1 MHSLRFFSNAEVA
14 ERLFYPQLIEALRI
28 GLAKP
33 CSAPLRSCH
42 ALPAQA
48 SLLQMPVWQAGEG
61 IGVKLVTVFPGNGA
75 RGLPAVAAVFALFD
89 GEDGRPLALL
99 EASELTARRTACSSA
114 LAADH
119 LARDDARRLLVVG
132 CGTLAAHMVRA
143 HACVRDYRHID
154 IWGRDPA
161 KAAALA
167 ARLRAEGYPARAAD
181 GLRAAVEAA
190 DCVSC
195 VTTSREALVRGAW
208 LKPGV
213 HLDLV
218 GAFLPSMRE
227 TDALAVARARIVVD
241 TRAGALEEAGDLLQ
255 AIAEGAIGHEAIS
268 TELRDLL
275 GGAGRR
281 GDPGKS
287 PCSSRWVMR
296 WRTWSP
302 RARLW
307 ITPPEVVQ
315 DFCAGLV
322 DKVGKNRQAPELARL
337 GVAGQKM
344 ISARAGALI
353 PSAWSC
359 RCHSCSGKLCD
370 ALWTSW
376 WLFAAAQ
383 ARCGLREV
391 GRF

>member
-1 MHSLRFFSNAEVA
+1 MHSLRFFSSAEVA
-14 ERLFYPQLIEALRI
+14 ERLAYPQLIEALRI
-28 GLAKP
+28 GLAALQRAAAQLP
-33 CSAPLRSCH
+33 CLAGAGLAATDAGVASRRGDRRETGDGVPWQWGAW
-42 ALPAQA
+42 PA
-48 SLLQMPVWQAGEG
+48 GG
-61 IGVKLVTVFPGNGA
+61 G
-75 RGLPAVAAVFALFD
+75 AVFALFD

-114 LAADH
+114 LAADY

-167 ARLRAEGYPARAAD
+167 ARLREEGYPARAAD

-227 TDALAVARARIVVD
+227 TDALAVARARVVVD

-255 AIAEGAIGHEAIS
+255 AIAEGAIGREAIS

-275 GGAGRR
+275 SGAGRR
-281 GDPGKS
+281 GDPGEITLFKS
-287 PCSSRWVMR
+287 VGYALEDLVA
-296 WRTWSP
+296 
-302 RARLW
+302 ARR
-307 ITPPEVVQ
+307 VV
-315 DFCAGLV
+315 D
-322 DKVGKNRQAPELARL
+322 N
-337 GVAGQKM
+337 
-344 ISARAGALI
+344 
-353 PSAWSC
+353 
-359 RCHSCSGKLCD
+359 
-370 ALWTSW
+370 
-376 WLFAAAQ
+376 AA
-383 ARCGLREV
+383 
-391 GRF
+391 

>member
-14 ERLFYPQLIEALRI
+14 ERLSYPQLIEALRI

-114 LAADH
+114 LAADY

-167 ARLRAEGYPARAAD
+167 ARLREEG
-181 GLRAAVEAA
+181 
-190 DCVSC
+190 
-195 VTTSREALVRGAW
+195 
-208 LKPGV
+208 
-213 HLDLV
+213 
-218 GAFLPSMRE
+218 
-227 TDALAVARARIVVD
+227 
-241 TRAGALEEAGDLLQ
+241 
-255 AIAEGAIGHEAIS
+255 
-268 TELRDLL
+268 
-275 GGAGRR
+275 
-281 GDPGKS
+281 
-287 PCSSRWVMR
+287 
-296 WRTWSP
+296 
-302 RARLW
+302 
-307 ITPPEVVQ
+307 
-315 DFCAGLV
+315 
-322 DKVGKNRQAPELARL
+322 
-337 GVAGQKM
+337 
-344 ISARAGALI
+344 
-353 PSAWSC
+353 
-359 RCHSCSGKLCD
+359 
-370 ALWTSW
+370 
-376 WLFAAAQ
+376 
-383 ARCGLREV
+383 
-391 GRF
+391 

>member
-14 ERLFYPQLIEALRI
+14 ERLAYPQLIEALRI

-33 CSAPLRSCH
+33 CSAPLRNCH

-48 SLLQMPVWQAGEG
+48 SLLQMPVWQAGAG

-114 LAADH
+114 LAADY

-132 CGTLAAHMVRA
+132 
-143 HACVRDYRHID
+143 CVRDYRHID

-167 ARLRAEGYPARAAD
+167 ARLREEGYPARAAD

-227 TDALAVARARIVVD
+227 TDALAVARARVVVD

-255 AIAEGAIGHEAIS
+255 AIAEGAIGREAIS

-281 GDPGKS
+281 GDPGEITLFKS
-287 PCSSRWVMR
+287 VGYALEDLVA
-296 WRTWSP
+296 
-302 RARLW
+302 ARR
-307 ITPPEVVQ
+307 VV
-315 DFCAGLV
+315 D
-322 DKVGKNRQAPELARL
+322 N
-337 GVAGQKM
+337 
-344 ISARAGALI
+344 
-353 PSAWSC
+353 
-359 RCHSCSGKLCD
+359 
-370 ALWTSW
+370 
-376 WLFAAAQ
+376 AA
-383 ARCGLREV
+383 
-391 GRF
+391 

>member
-14 ERLFYPQLIEALRI
+14 ERLAYPQLIEALRI

-33 CSAPLRSCH
+33 CSAPLRNCH

-48 SLLQMPVWQAGEG
+48 SMLQMPVWQAGAG

-114 LAADH
+114 LAADY

-167 ARLRAEGYPARAAD
+167 ARLREEGYPARAAD

-190 DCVSC
+190 DCV
-195 VTTSREALVRGAW
+195 RLRYHLPEALVRGAW
-208 LKPGV
+208 LPGV

-227 TDALAVARARIVVD
+227 TDALAMRAR
-241 TRAGALEEAGDLLQ
+241 G
-255 AIAEGAIGHEAIS
+255 
-268 TELRDLL
+268 
-275 GGAGRR
+275 
-281 GDPGKS
+281 
-287 PCSSRWVMR
+287 
-296 WRTWSP
+296 
-302 RARLW
+302 
-307 ITPPEVVQ
+307 
-315 DFCAGLV
+315 
-322 DKVGKNRQAPELARL
+322 
-337 GVAGQKM
+337 
-344 ISARAGALI
+344 
-353 PSAWSC
+353 
-359 RCHSCSGKLCD
+359 
-370 ALWTSW
+370 SW
-376 WLFAAAQ
+376 WILAQ
-383 ARCGLREV
+383 ARWKRPATCCRRSPKAPSGAR
-391 GRF
+391 RYPPNCAT

>member
-14 ERLFYPQLIEALRI
+14 ERLAYPQLIEALRI

-114 LAADH
+114 LAADY

-167 ARLRAEGYPARAAD
+167 ARLREEGYPARAAD

-213 HLDLV
+213 HLDLI

-227 TDALAVARARIVVD
+227 TDALAVARARVVVD

-255 AIAEGAIGHEAIS
+255 AIAEGAIGREAIS

-281 GDPGKS
+281 GGKS

-302 RARLW
+302 RAGLW

-315 DFCAGLV
+315 DFCAG
-322 DKVGKNRQAPELARL
+322 A
-337 GVAGQKM
+337 
-344 ISARAGALI
+344 
-353 PSAWSC
+353 
-359 RCHSCSGKLCD
+359 
-370 ALWTSW
+370 
-376 WLFAAAQ
+376 
-383 ARCGLREV
+383 CG
-391 GRF
+391 

>member
-14 ERLFYPQLIEALRI
+14 ERLSYPQLIEALRI

-42 ALPAQA
+42 ALPGQA

-114 LAADH
+114 LAADY

-167 ARLRAEGYPARAAD
+167 ARLREEGYPARAAD
-181 GLRAAVEAA
+181 
-190 DCVSC
+190 
-195 VTTSREALVRGAW
+195 
-208 LKPGV
+208 
-213 HLDLV
+213 
-218 GAFLPSMRE
+218 
-227 TDALAVARARIVVD
+227 
-241 TRAGALEEAGDLLQ
+241 
-255 AIAEGAIGHEAIS
+255 
-268 TELRDLL
+268 
-275 GGAGRR
+275 
-281 GDPGKS
+281 
-287 PCSSRWVMR
+287 
-296 WRTWSP
+296 
-302 RARLW
+302 
-307 ITPPEVVQ
+307 
-315 DFCAGLV
+315 
-322 DKVGKNRQAPELARL
+322 
-337 GVAGQKM
+337 
-344 ISARAGALI
+344 
-353 PSAWSC
+353 
-359 RCHSCSGKLCD
+359 
-370 ALWTSW
+370 
-376 WLFAAAQ
+376 
-383 ARCGLREV
+383 
-391 GRF
+391 

>member
-14 ERLFYPQLIEALRI
+14 ERLSYPQLIEALRI

-48 SLLQMPVWQAGEG
+48 SLLQMPVWQAGAG

-114 LAADH
+114 LAADY

-167 ARLRAEGYPARAAD
+167 
-181 GLRAAVEAA
+181 
-190 DCVSC
+190 
-195 VTTSREALVRGAW
+195 
-208 LKPGV
+208 
-213 HLDLV
+213 
-218 GAFLPSMRE
+218 
-227 TDALAVARARIVVD
+227 
-241 TRAGALEEAGDLLQ
+241 
-255 AIAEGAIGHEAIS
+255 
-268 TELRDLL
+268 
-275 GGAGRR
+275 
-281 GDPGKS
+281 
-287 PCSSRWVMR
+287 
-296 WRTWSP
+296 
-302 RARLW
+302 
-307 ITPPEVVQ
+307 
-315 DFCAGLV
+315 
-322 DKVGKNRQAPELARL
+322 
-337 GVAGQKM
+337 
-344 ISARAGALI
+344 
-353 PSAWSC
+353 
-359 RCHSCSGKLCD
+359 
-370 ALWTSW
+370 
-376 WLFAAAQ
+376 
-383 ARCGLREV
+383 
-391 GRF
+391 

>member
-14 ERLFYPQLIEALRI
+14 ERLAYPQLIEALRI

-33 CSAPLRSCH
+33 CSAPLRNCH

-48 SLLQMPVWQAGEG
+48 SLLQMPVWQAGAG

-114 LAADH
+114 LAADY

-167 ARLRAEGYPARAAD
+167 AR
-181 GLRAAVEAA
+181 LRAAVEAA

-281 GDPGKS
+281 GDPGEITLFKS
-287 PCSSRWVMR
+287 VGYALEDLVA
-296 WRTWSP
+296 
-302 RARLW
+302 ARR
-307 ITPPEVVQ
+307 VV
-315 DFCAGLV
+315 D
-322 DKVGKNRQAPELARL
+322 N
-337 GVAGQKM
+337 
-344 ISARAGALI
+344 
-353 PSAWSC
+353 
-359 RCHSCSGKLCD
+359 
-370 ALWTSW
+370 
-376 WLFAAAQ
+376 AA
-383 ARCGLREV
+383 
-391 GRF
+391 

>member
-14 ERLFYPQLIEALRI
+14 ERLAYPQLIEALRI

-33 CSAPLRSCH
+33 CSAPLRNCH

-48 SLLQMPVWQAGEG
+48 SLLQMPVWQAGAG

-114 LAADH
+114 LAADY

-167 ARLRAEGYPARAAD
+167 ARLREEGYPARATD

-227 TDALAVARARIVVD
+227 TDALAVARARVVVD

-255 AIAEGAIGHEAIS
+255 AIAEGAIGREAIS

-281 GDPGKS
+281 GDPGEITLFKS
-287 PCSSRWVMR
+287 VGYALEDLVA
-296 WRTWSP
+296 
-302 RARLW
+302 ARR
-307 ITPPEVVQ
+307 VV
-315 DFCAGLV
+315 D
-322 DKVGKNRQAPELARL
+322 N
-337 GVAGQKM
+337 
-344 ISARAGALI
+344 
-353 PSAWSC
+353 
-359 RCHSCSGKLCD
+359 
-370 ALWTSW
+370 
-376 WLFAAAQ
+376 AA
-383 ARCGLREV
+383 
-391 GRF
+391 

>member
-14 ERLFYPQLIEALRI
+14 ERLSYPQLIEALRI

-114 LAADH
+114 LAADY

-167 ARLRAEGYPARAAD
+167 AR
-181 GLRAAVEAA
+181 LRAAVEAA

-227 TDALAVARARIVVD
+227 TDALAVARARVVVD

-255 AIAEGAIGHEAIS
+255 AIAEGAIGREAIS

-281 GDPGKS
+281 GDPGEITLFKS
-287 PCSSRWVMR
+287 VGYALEDLVA
-296 WRTWSP
+296 
-302 RARLW
+302 ARR
-307 ITPPEVVQ
+307 VV
-315 DFCAGLV
+315 D
-322 DKVGKNRQAPELARL
+322 N
-337 GVAGQKM
+337 
-344 ISARAGALI
+344 
-353 PSAWSC
+353 
-359 RCHSCSGKLCD
+359 
-370 ALWTSW
+370 
-376 WLFAAAQ
+376 AA
-383 ARCGLREV
+383 
-391 GRF
+391 

>member
-14 ERLFYPQLIEALRI
+14 ERLSYPQLIEALRI

-42 ALPAQA
+42 ALPGQA

-61 IGVKLVTVFPGNGA
+61 VGVKLVTVFPGNGA

-114 LAADH
+114 LAADY

-167 ARLRAEGYPARAAD
+167 AR
-181 GLRAAVEAA
+181 LRAAVEAA

-281 GDPGKS
+281 GDPGEITLFKS
-287 PCSSRWVMR
+287 VGYALEDLVA
-296 WRTWSP
+296 
-302 RARLW
+302 ARR
-307 ITPPEVVQ
+307 VV
-315 DFCAGLV
+315 D
-322 DKVGKNRQAPELARL
+322 N
-337 GVAGQKM
+337 
-344 ISARAGALI
+344 
-353 PSAWSC
+353 
-359 RCHSCSGKLCD
+359 
-370 ALWTSW
+370 
-376 WLFAAAQ
+376 AA
-383 ARCGLREV
+383 
-391 GRF
+391 

>member
-14 ERLFYPQLIEALRI
+14 ERLSYPQLIEALRI

-48 SLLQMPVWQAGEG
+48 S
-61 IGVKLVTVFPGNGA
+61 
-75 RGLPAVAAVFALFD
+75 VFALFD

-114 LAADH
+114 LAADY

-167 ARLRAEGYPARAAD
+167 ARLREEGYPARAAD

-227 TDALAVARARIVVD
+227 TDALAVARARVVVD

-255 AIAEGAIGHEAIS
+255 AIAEGAIGREAIS

-275 GGAGRR
+275 SGAGRR
-281 GDPGKS
+281 GDPGEITLFKS
-287 PCSSRWVMR
+287 VGYALEDLVA
-296 WRTWSP
+296 
-302 RARLW
+302 ARR
-307 ITPPEVVQ
+307 VV
-315 DFCAGLV
+315 D
-322 DKVGKNRQAPELARL
+322 N
-337 GVAGQKM
+337 
-344 ISARAGALI
+344 
-353 PSAWSC
+353 
-359 RCHSCSGKLCD
+359 
-370 ALWTSW
+370 
-376 WLFAAAQ
+376 AA
-383 ARCGLREV
+383 
-391 GRF
+391 

>member
-14 ERLFYPQLIEALRI
+14 ERLAYPQLIEALRI

-33 CSAPLRSCH
+33 CSAPLRNCH

-48 SLLQMPVWQAGEG
+48 SLLQMPVWQAGAG

-114 LAADH
+114 LAADY

-167 ARLRAEGYPARAAD
+167 ARLREEGYPARAAD

-227 TDALAVARARIVVD
+227 TDAL
-241 TRAGALEEAGDLLQ
+241 
-255 AIAEGAIGHEAIS
+255 
-268 TELRDLL
+268 
-275 GGAGRR
+275 
-281 GDPGKS
+281 
-287 PCSSRWVMR
+287 
-296 WRTWSP
+296 
-302 RARLW
+302 
-307 ITPPEVVQ
+307 
-315 DFCAGLV
+315 
-322 DKVGKNRQAPELARL
+322 VGCK
-337 GVAGQKM
+337 
-344 ISARAGALI
+344 
-353 PSAWSC
+353 
-359 RCHSCSGKLCD
+359 
-370 ALWTSW
+370 
-376 WLFAAAQ
+376 
-383 ARCGLREV
+383 
-391 GRF
+391 

>member
-14 ERLFYPQLIEALRI
+14 ERLSYPQLIEALRI

-167 ARLRAEGYPARAAD
+167 ARLRA
-181 GLRAAVEAA
+181 AVEAA

-281 GDPGKS
+281 GDPGEITLFKS
-287 PCSSRWVMR
+287 VGYALEDLVA
-296 WRTWSP
+296 
-302 RARLW
+302 ARR
-307 ITPPEVVQ
+307 VV
-315 DFCAGLV
+315 D
-322 DKVGKNRQAPELARL
+322 N
-337 GVAGQKM
+337 
-344 ISARAGALI
+344 
-353 PSAWSC
+353 
-359 RCHSCSGKLCD
+359 
-370 ALWTSW
+370 
-376 WLFAAAQ
+376 AA
-383 ARCGLREV
+383 
-391 GRF
+391 

>member
-14 ERLFYPQLIEALRI
+14 ERLAYPQLIEALRI

-33 CSAPLRSCH
+33 CSAPLRNCH

-48 SLLQMPVWQAGEG
+48 SLLQMPVWQAGAG

-114 LAADH
+114 LAA
-119 LARDDARRLLVVG
+119 
-132 CGTLAAHMVRA
+132 
-143 HACVRDYRHID
+143 
-154 IWGRDPA
+154 
-161 KAAALA
+161 
-167 ARLRAEGYPARAAD
+167 RLREEGYPARAAD

-227 TDALAVARARIVVD
+227 TDALAVARARVVVD

-255 AIAEGAIGHEAIS
+255 AIAEGAIGREAIS

-275 GGAGRR
+275 SEAGRR
-281 GDPGKS
+281 GDPGEITLFKS
-287 PCSSRWVMR
+287 VGYALEDLVA
-296 WRTWSP
+296 
-302 RARLW
+302 ARR
-307 ITPPEVVQ
+307 VV
-315 DFCAGLV
+315 D
-322 DKVGKNRQAPELARL
+322 N
-337 GVAGQKM
+337 
-344 ISARAGALI
+344 
-353 PSAWSC
+353 
-359 RCHSCSGKLCD
+359 
-370 ALWTSW
+370 
-376 WLFAAAQ
+376 AA
-383 ARCGLREV
+383 
-391 GRF
+391 

>member
-1 MHSLRFFSNAEVA
+1 M
-14 ERLFYPQLIEALRI
+14 RI

-33 CSAPLRSCH
+33 CSAPLRNCH

-48 SLLQMPVWQAGEG
+48 SLLQMPVWQAGAE

-114 LAADH
+114 LAADY

-167 ARLRAEGYPARAAD
+167 ARLREEGYPARAAD

-227 TDALAVARARIVVD
+227 TDALAVARARVVVD

-255 AIAEGAIGHEAIS
+255 AIAEGAIGREAIS

-281 GDPGKS
+281 GDPGEITLFKS
-287 PCSSRWVMR
+287 VGYALEDLVA
-296 WRTWSP
+296 
-302 RARLW
+302 ARR
-307 ITPPEVVQ
+307 VV
-315 DFCAGLV
+315 D
-322 DKVGKNRQAPELARL
+322 N
-337 GVAGQKM
+337 
-344 ISARAGALI
+344 
-353 PSAWSC
+353 
-359 RCHSCSGKLCD
+359 
-370 ALWTSW
+370 
-376 WLFAAAQ
+376 AA
-383 ARCGLREV
+383 
-391 GRF
+391 

>member
-1 MHSLRFFSNAEVA
+1 
-14 ERLFYPQLIEALRI
+14 
-28 GLAKP
+28 
-33 CSAPLRSCH
+33 
-42 ALPAQA
+42 
-48 SLLQMPVWQAGEG
+48 MPVWQAGAG

-114 LAADH
+114 LAADY

-167 ARLRAEGYPARAAD
+167 ARLREEGYPARAAD

-218 GAFLPSMRE
+218 GAFLPFMRE
-227 TDALAVARARIVVD
+227 TDALAVARARVVVD

-255 AIAEGAIGHEAIS
+255 AIAEGAIGREAIS

-275 GGAGRR
+275 SGAGRR

-302 RARLW
+302 RAGLW

-315 DFCAGLV
+315 DFCAG
-322 DKVGKNRQAPELARL
+322 A
-337 GVAGQKM
+337 
-344 ISARAGALI
+344 
-353 PSAWSC
+353 
-359 RCHSCSGKLCD
+359 
-370 ALWTSW
+370 
-376 WLFAAAQ
+376 
-383 ARCGLREV
+383 CG
-391 GRF
+391 

>member
-14 ERLFYPQLIEALRI
+14 ERLAYPQLIEALRI

-114 LAADH
+114 LAADY

-167 ARLRAEGYPARAAD
+167 TRLRAEGYPARAAD

-227 TDALAVARARIVVD
+227 TDALAVARGSWWIPAQARWKRPA
-241 TRAGALEEAGDLLQ
+241 TCCRRSPKAPSGARRYPPNCATCWAGQ
-255 AIAEGAIGHEAIS
+255 
-268 TELRDLL
+268 
-275 GGAGRR
+275 GGAAI
-281 GDPGKS
+281 PGKS

-296 WRTWSP
+296 WRT
-302 RARLW
+302 
-307 ITPPEVVQ
+307 
-315 DFCAGLV
+315 
-322 DKVGKNRQAPELARL
+322 
-337 GVAGQKM
+337 
-344 ISARAGALI
+344 
-353 PSAWSC
+353 
-359 RCHSCSGKLCD
+359 
-370 ALWTSW
+370 
-376 WLFAAAQ
+376 
-383 ARCGLREV
+383 
-391 GRF
+391 

>member
-14 ERLFYPQLIEALRI
+14 ERLAYPQLIEALRI

-33 CSAPLRSCH
+33 CSAPLRNCH

-48 SLLQMPVWQAGEG
+48 SLLQMPVWQAGAG

-114 LAADH
+114 LAAD
-119 LARDDARRLLVVG
+119 
-132 CGTLAAHMVRA
+132 
-143 HACVRDYRHID
+143 
-154 IWGRDPA
+154 
-161 KAAALA
+161 
-167 ARLRAEGYPARAAD
+167 YPARAAD

-227 TDALAVARARIVVD
+227 TDALAVARARVVVD

-255 AIAEGAIGHEAIS
+255 AIAEGAIGREAIS

-281 GDPGKS
+281 GDPGEITLFKS
-287 PCSSRWVMR
+287 VGYALEDLVA
-296 WRTWSP
+296 
-302 RARLW
+302 ARR
-307 ITPPEVVQ
+307 VV
-315 DFCAGLV
+315 D
-322 DKVGKNRQAPELARL
+322 N
-337 GVAGQKM
+337 
-344 ISARAGALI
+344 
-353 PSAWSC
+353 
-359 RCHSCSGKLCD
+359 
-370 ALWTSW
+370 
-376 WLFAAAQ
+376 AA
-383 ARCGLREV
+383 
-391 GRF
+391 

>member
-14 ERLFYPQLIEALRI
+14 ERLSYPQLIEALRI

-33 CSAPLRSCH
+33 CSAPLRGCH
-42 ALPAQA
+42 ALPGQA

-114 LAADH
+114 LAADY

-167 ARLRAEGYPARAAD
+167 AR
-181 GLRAAVEAA
+181 LRAAVEAA

-281 GDPGKS
+281 GDPGEITLFKS
-287 PCSSRWVMR
+287 VGYALEDLVA
-296 WRTWSP
+296 
-302 RARLW
+302 ARR
-307 ITPPEVVQ
+307 VV
-315 DFCAGLV
+315 D
-322 DKVGKNRQAPELARL
+322 N
-337 GVAGQKM
+337 
-344 ISARAGALI
+344 
-353 PSAWSC
+353 
-359 RCHSCSGKLCD
+359 
-370 ALWTSW
+370 
-376 WLFAAAQ
+376 AA
-383 ARCGLREV
+383 
-391 GRF
+391 

>member
-14 ERLFYPQLIEALRI
+14 ERLSYPQLIEALRI

-114 LAADH
+114 LAADY

-167 ARLRAEGYPARAAD
+167 ARLRA
-181 GLRAAVEAA
+181 AVEAA

-227 TDALAVARARIVVD
+227 TDALAVVRARVVVD

-255 AIAEGAIGHEAIS
+255 AIAEGAIGREAIS

-281 GDPGKS
+281 GDPGEITLFKS
-287 PCSSRWVMR
+287 VGYALEDLVA
-296 WRTWSP
+296 
-302 RARLW
+302 ARR
-307 ITPPEVVQ
+307 VV
-315 DFCAGLV
+315 D
-322 DKVGKNRQAPELARL
+322 N
-337 GVAGQKM
+337 
-344 ISARAGALI
+344 
-353 PSAWSC
+353 
-359 RCHSCSGKLCD
+359 
-370 ALWTSW
+370 
-376 WLFAAAQ
+376 AA
-383 ARCGLREV
+383 
-391 GRF
+391 